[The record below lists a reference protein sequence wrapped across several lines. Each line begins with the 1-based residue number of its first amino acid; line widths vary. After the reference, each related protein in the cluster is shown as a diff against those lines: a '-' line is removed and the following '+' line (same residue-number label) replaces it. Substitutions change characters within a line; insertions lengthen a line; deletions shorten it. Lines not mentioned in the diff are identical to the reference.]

1 MPLQHLRFKPGIS
14 REATSLTQETGWF
27 ECDKIRF
34 RSGMPEKIG
43 GWSKDTGTVDSTLK
57 PSTGAAYWG
66 IARSLF
72 NWITL
77 SGYNLLA
84 VGTSLK
90 YYIQNS
96 TDGSLYD
103 VTPLRATTAAGDV
116 TFAATTGSKVI
127 TVTDTAHGA
136 QTGDFVTFSGAVSLG
151 GTITAAILNAEHQIT
166 YLTANTYTIT
176 VSVNANVSDSGNG
189 GASVVGRYQIST
201 GSAAFTTGV
210 GWGAGGWGGVTTG
223 FSSTGWG
230 VGAPSGVGVG
240 IQLRLWSQDNYGE
253 NLIFNPRGGP
263 LYLWD
268 TNANPNI
275 FDRGVVIAPSSTV
288 GGVVTDAEV
297 PTVCNY
303 VLVSDTS
310 RFVLAFG
317 VDDYASSAQDPL
329 LIRWSDQEN
338 YGVWSP
344 AVTNQAG
351 SVRLDIGS
359 EIITAQQTR
368 QEVLV
373 WTNAAL
379 YSMQYLGPPFVWG
392 TQIMGSNISI
402 MGPNVAATANNV
414 TYWMG
419 RDKFYVYNGQV
430 QTLPC
435 TLRQYVFGDINL
447 SQSFQFFAGTNE
459 AYNEV
464 WWFYCSADSTTVDR
478 YVVFNYLDQVW
489 YYGNLSRTAWL
500 DTPLRS
506 YPVAAGYA
514 PSSTTNGVLF
524 YHEAIVDDGSTNPP
538 SPIHAYVQ
546 SADFDIG
553 DGDRMMFVWQMVPDI
568 TFDGSSSTTPQVT
581 LTLRPRINPGANYG
595 PTTVPPVISVNNYAV
610 QQNYLVQQFTQLLNT
625 RVRGRQ
631 MAFKIESNNLGTQWQ
646 SGVTRINAR
655 PDGRR

>member
-1 MPLQHLRFKPGIS
+1 VPQQHLKFKPGVS

-43 GWSKDTGTVDSTLK
+43 GWSKDSGLTASTLK
-57 PSTGAAYWG
+57 PPTGAAYWG
-66 IARSLF
+66 VARSLF
-72 NWITL
+72 NWVTL

-103 VTPLRATTAAGDV
+103 VTPIRATTAAGDV
-116 TFAATTGSKVI
+116 TFAAVNGSSVI

-151 GTITAAILNAEHQIT
+151 GNVTAAILNAEHRVT
-166 YLTANTYTIT
+166 YLTANTYSIT
-176 VSVNANVSDSGNG
+176 VSVVATGADSGNG
-189 GASVVGRYQIST
+189 GASVVGAYQIGAGSST
-201 GSAAFTTGV
+201 FTTGV
-210 GWGAGGWGGVTTG
+210 GWGAGGWGGVNPSG
-223 FSSTGWG
+223 NTGWG
-230 VGAPSGVGVG
+230 VGTSAGVGID

-275 FDRGVVIAPSSTV
+275 FDRGLQLVPSTTV
-288 GGVVTDAEV
+288 GGVALDAEV

-303 VLVSDTS
+303 VLVSDNS
-310 RFVLAFG
+310 RFVIAFG
-317 VDDYASSAQDPL
+317 VDDYGTSAQDPM

-338 YGVWSP
+338 FGTWLP
-344 AVTNQAG
+344 AITNQAG
-351 SVRLDIGS
+351 SLRLDIGS

-379 YSMQYLGPPFVWG
+379 YSLQYLGPPFVWG
-392 TQIMGSNISI
+392 SQIMGSNISI
-402 MGPNVAATANNV
+402 MGPNAVATANNV

-435 TLRQYVFGDINL
+435 ALRQYVFGDINL
-447 SQSFQFFAGTNE
+447 AQSFQFFAGTNE
-459 AYNEV
+459 AYNEI
-464 WWFYCSADSTTVDR
+464 WWFYCSSGSTTIDR
-478 YVVFNYLDQVW
+478 YVIFNYVDQVW
-489 YYGNLSRTAWL
+489 YYGTMARTAWL
-500 DTPLRS
+500 DTPLRT

-524 YHEAIVDDGSTNPP
+524 YHEAAVDDGSTNPP
-538 SPIHAYVQ
+538 NPIHAYIQ
-546 SADFDIG
+546 SADFDLG
-553 DGDRMMFVWQMVPDI
+553 DGDRMMFVWQMVPDV
-568 TFDGSSSTTPQVT
+568 TFDGSSSTLPQ
-581 LTLRPRINPGANYG
+581 LTMSLRPRINPGASYRVA
-595 PTTVPPVISVNNYAV
+595 PAPAVISANNYSV
-610 QQNYLVQQFTQLLNT
+610 QQNYLVQRFTELVYT

-631 MAFKIESNNLGTQWQ
+631 VALKIESNALGTQWQ
-646 SGVTRINAR
+646 LGVPRINFR